1 MKKINLMTMVGI
13 IALALISCNKENE
26 IITELNEIDK
36 TEQKILDFKD
46 KITTK
51 SNQKSEEIFEIDSVV
66 WYIEA
71 TLNYT
76 YCNPEVSDILNIDSV
91 FINVPVSEDGIVTF
105 SNVVNAYNDVYNG
118 MNNIYNQTSG
128 DNKKIQIADIEVVES
143 NSKINGKTLKLTT
156 FISDFHYKLP
166 EPFYPNDYW
175 HPMWGDGKCGDYEGE
190 GIGCDGGTEIARHAA
205 QFINLPF
212 GSGYITDVNTQVFYG
227 YQYTEYLWG
236 EDLNY
241 STDACL
247 GPNELTYWRN
257 KLIELGNNHIPTN
270 KSVIG
275 YSIEGRNS
283 LNMDPPYYFY
293 HNAYVSYG
301 KWHNS
306 GVAEP

>member
-1 MKKINLMTMVGI
+1 MKKINLMTIIGI

-26 IITELNEIDK
+26 IITELNEIDT

-46 KITTK
+46 KITNK

-91 FINVPVSEDGIVTF
+91 FINVPVSEDGNVTF
-105 SNVVNAYNDVYNG
+105 SNVVNAYHDIYIG

-128 DNKKIQIADIEVVES
+128 DNKKIQIADIEIIES

-175 HPMWGDGKCGDYEGE
+175 HPIFEAGKCGDYEGE
-190 GIGCDGGTEIARHAA
+190 CIGCDGGSEIARHAN
-205 QFINLPF
+205 QFINIPP
-212 GSGYITDVNTQVFYG
+212 GYITDITVKNFYSN
-227 YQYTEYLWG
+227 YYSEYLWN
-236 EDLNY
+236 EELSHYN
-241 STDACL
+241 DACL
-247 GPNELTYWRN
+247 SPNDLEDWKN
-257 KLIELGNNHIPTN
+257 KLVELGGINIPYGKRIIN
-270 KSVIG
+270 
-275 YSIEGRNS
+275 YSIEDEVITGNT
-283 LNMDPPYYFY
+283 L
-293 HNAYVSYG
+293 NAYSHSAHISYG
-301 KWHNS
+301 VWHSNNS
-306 GVAEP
+306 QEP